1 LKNIGE
7 YYNSVVSCPDCGCI
21 EKSGFPRCPECGL
34 FHSQV
39 AMEHR
44 DAPLRNQP
52 LPKKMILD
60 PSVYSMTGNAEI
72 PEETFDE
79 SDEITEWKGGS
90 STFSIDDYDDEPVS
104 TINVENLP
112 ESEDL

>member
-1 LKNIGE
+1 
-7 YYNSVVSCPDCGCI
+7 
-21 EKSGFPRCPECGL
+21 
-34 FHSQV
+34 
-39 AMEHR
+39 MEHR

-60 PSVYSMTGNAEI
+60 PSVYSMTANAEI

-90 STFSIDDYDDEPVS
+90 STFSIDDDDDEPVS
-104 TINVENLP
+104 IINVENLP
-112 ESEDL
+112 ESEEL